1 MVDDWREILLSEIVL
16 LDNCVCCG
24 EEWKNK
30 KNTSYKNLGSKS
42 VPFVSNY
49 QLISRFGQQRIK
61 LTFCD
66 LHGNNLRDCTKV
78 TNKGILKIKIVST
91 GMWRNATSVGV
102 VV

>member
-1 MVDDWREILLSEIVL
+1 MSEITL
-16 LDNCVCCG
+16 LDNCTCCG
-24 EEWKNK
+24 EEWKNR

-42 VPFVSNY
+42 RSFVSNY
-49 QLISRFGQQRIK
+49 KLLSKFGRQKIK

-66 LHGNNLRDCTKV
+66 LHGNNLRDCTRV
-78 TNKGILKIKIVST
+78 TNKGILKIKNMST